1 VHLLTF
7 VPYLCPLNA
16 FLQCS
21 SVCYEM
27 LFCISYLDLLSAGV
41 PMTFNILKGK
51 LLILTKLFNMQFY
64 VIHFPGTNIGFV
76 TKYFRINDK
85 TCFE

>member
-16 FLQCS
+16 SFIVDQFVMKCF
-21 SVCYEM
+21 
-27 LFCISYLDLLSAGV
+27 FCISYLDLLSAGA

-51 LLILTKLFNMQFY
+51 ILALTQLIKHIVLCDALSRCWFMFCK
-64 VIHFPGTNIGFV
+64 
-76 TKYFRINDK
+76 
-85 TCFE
+85 